1 MIVGKNWSLHYRELY
16 EPRIKRLTE
25 NYNKVYN
32 ENQKMKKRLKKH
44 EGSMMSWQEF
54 RARAKIIEQNF
65 AKNLDNPVWAND
77 YQDMQEHWDVQGT
90 LDGQLLKFD
99 VKGMKKVNRWDNKQQ
114 DDIAWVEGTNVRGK
128 PGWVKG
134 KADYIVFE
142 RTDHWLLVQR
152 QELLEHVESKL
163 KENNF
168 QKGKGVYQIYQ
179 REGRLDKITMVPFED
194 IEKINNVKRINK
206 NAETSI

>member
-1 MIVGKNWSLHYRELY
+1 
-16 EPRIKRLTE
+16 
-25 NYNKVYN
+25 
-32 ENQKMKKRLKKH
+32 
-44 EGSMMSWQEF
+44 MSWQEF

-65 AKNLDNPVWAND
+65 AKNLKDPIWAND

-99 VKGMKKVNRWDNKQQ
+99 VKGMKKKNRSDSSFQ

-179 REGRLDKITMVPFED
+179 REGRQDKITMVPFED

>member
-1 MIVGKNWSLHYRELY
+1 
-16 EPRIKRLTE
+16 
-25 NYNKVYN
+25 
-32 ENQKMKKRLKKH
+32 
-44 EGSMMSWQEF
+44 MSWQEF

-65 AKNLDNPVWAND
+65 AKNLKDPIWAND
-77 YQDMQEHWDVQGT
+77 YQDMQEHWDVKGT
-90 LDGQLLKFD
+90 LDNELLKFD

>member
-1 MIVGKNWSLHYRELY
+1 
-16 EPRIKRLTE
+16 
-25 NYNKVYN
+25 
-32 ENQKMKKRLKKH
+32 
-44 EGSMMSWQEF
+44 MSWQEY

-65 AKNLDNPVWAND
+65 AKNLKDPVWAND
-77 YQDMQEHWDVQGT
+77 YQDMQEHWDVKGT
-90 LDGQLLKFD
+90 LDNELLKFD
-99 VKGMKKVNRWDNKQQ
+99 VKGMKKVNRWDNKKQ

-142 RTDHWLLVQR
+142 RIDHWLLVDR
-152 QELLEHVESKL
+152 QELLNHVQDKL
-163 KENNF
+163 KE
-168 QKGKGVYQIYQ
+168 KGYETGKGVYQIYQ
-179 REGRLDKITMVPFED
+179 REGRQDKITMVPFED

>member
-1 MIVGKNWSLHYRELY
+1 
-16 EPRIKRLTE
+16 
-25 NYNKVYN
+25 
-32 ENQKMKKRLKKH
+32 
-44 EGSMMSWQEF
+44 MSWQEF
-54 RARAKIIEQNF
+54 KARAKIIEENF
-65 AKNLDNPVWAND
+65 AKNLMNPKWAND
-77 YQDMQEHWDVQGT
+77 YQDMHEHWDVEGT
-90 LDGQLLKFD
+90 LDGKLLKFD
-99 VKGMKKVNRWDNKQQ
+99 VKGMKKVNRWDNKKQ

-142 RTDHWLLVQR
+142 RLDYWLLVWR
-152 QELLEHVESKL
+152 EDLLNLVNLKL

-179 REGRLDKITMVPFED
+179 RDGRQDKITMVPFED

-206 NAETSI
+206 NAENNI

>member
-1 MIVGKNWSLHYRELY
+1 
-16 EPRIKRLTE
+16 
-25 NYNKVYN
+25 
-32 ENQKMKKRLKKH
+32 
-44 EGSMMSWQEF
+44 MSWQEF
-54 RARAKIIEQNF
+54 KARAKIIEENF
-65 AKNLDNPVWAND
+65 AKNLTNPKWAND
-77 YQDMQEHWDVQGT
+77 YQDMHEHWDVEGT
-90 LDGQLLKFD
+90 LDGKLLKFD
-99 VKGMKKVNRWDNKQQ
+99 VKGMKKVNRWDNKKQ

-142 RTDHWLLVQR
+142 RLDYWLLVWR
-152 QELLEHVESKL
+152 EDLLNLVNLKL

-179 REGRLDKITMVPFED
+179 RDGRQDKITMVPFED

>member
-1 MIVGKNWSLHYRELY
+1 
-16 EPRIKRLTE
+16 
-25 NYNKVYN
+25 
-32 ENQKMKKRLKKH
+32 
-44 EGSMMSWQEF
+44 MSWQEF

-65 AKNLDNPVWAND
+65 AKNLKDPIWAND

>member
-1 MIVGKNWSLHYRELY
+1 
-16 EPRIKRLTE
+16 
-25 NYNKVYN
+25 
-32 ENQKMKKRLKKH
+32 MKT
-44 EGSMMSWQEF
+44 
-54 RARAKIIEQNF
+54 
-65 AKNLDNPVWAND
+65 KNLKDPIWAND

-152 QELLEHVESKL
+152 QKLLEHVESKL

-194 IEKINNVKRINK
+194 IEKIIL
-206 NAETSI
+206 AELSVISSEAH

>member
-1 MIVGKNWSLHYRELY
+1 
-16 EPRIKRLTE
+16 
-25 NYNKVYN
+25 
-32 ENQKMKKRLKKH
+32 
-44 EGSMMSWQEF
+44 MSWQEF
-54 RARAKIIEQNF
+54 RARAKIIEENF
-65 AKNLDNPVWAND
+65 AKNLKDPVWAND

-152 QELLEHVESKL
+152 QELLKHVESKL